1 MNVRSSISSSDTAAQ
16 RLPHLPW
23 TLLLGCALALAAAL
37 VLAMETALAVR
48 GFRSTIVDSQ
58 TQWNKQRRRAAEL
71 GKHAL
76 ILVGD
81 SRMQTDLDL
90 DFMRAHSGLEPVE
103 LAVAGSSFMP
113 VFAGLARDADIT
125 GTILVAFS
133 EVEVTRW
140 NSASESMRYE
150 ADYEKQPHSSGLPDY
165 RASEALL
172 EYRLHAG
179 LTSYADG
186 ATPLNTLL
194 TRILDA
200 DATPQYIV
208 TLPDRSRMVDFS
220 HANLRSLN
228 YRSAIFELEGDI
240 PGSYKTEALPGL
252 ERALRERID
261 ALNPADV
268 AAHAV
273 QSAEIETA
281 AQSIQKRGGHV
292 IFVVLP
298 TSGYITDIVHRT
310 YPRALFWDRFC
321 KKTSAQCMHFADRE
335 DLRRF
340 VPPDGLHLDQSDRSG
355 FTAALIGALGLGKG
369 SAPTEK

>member
-1 MNVRSSISSSDTAAQ
+1 MRSSISSSETAAQ

-48 GFRSTIVDSQ
+48 GFRPTIVDSQ
-58 TQWNKQRRRAAEL
+58 AQWNEQRTRAAKL
-71 GKHAL
+71 GKRAL

-103 LAVAGSSFMP
+103 LAVSGSSFMP
-113 VFAGLARDADIT
+113 VFTGLASDPDIT
-125 GTILVAFS
+125 STILVGFS
-133 EVEVTRW
+133 DAEVTRW
-140 NSASESMRYE
+140 NSVSESARYE

-165 RASEALL
+165 RTSEALL
-172 EYRLHAG
+172 EQRLHAG

-200 DATPQYIV
+200 DATSQYIV
-208 TLPDRSRMVDFS
+208 TLPDRSRVVDFS

-228 YRSAIFELEGDI
+228 YRSAIFELEGDM

-261 ALNPADV
+261 GLNPADV
-268 AAHAV
+268 AAYIA
-273 QSAEIETA
+273 QSAQMEAA

-298 TSGYITDIVHRT
+298 TSGYIVDIAHRA
-310 YPRALFWDRFC
+310 YPRALFWDPFC
-321 KKTSAQCMHFADRE
+321 KQSSAQCLHFADRE

-340 VPPDGLHLDQSDRSG
+340 VPPDGLHLDQTDRAG
-355 FTAALIGALGLGKG
+355 FTAALIDALALNRA
-369 SAPTEK
+369 SAHAEK